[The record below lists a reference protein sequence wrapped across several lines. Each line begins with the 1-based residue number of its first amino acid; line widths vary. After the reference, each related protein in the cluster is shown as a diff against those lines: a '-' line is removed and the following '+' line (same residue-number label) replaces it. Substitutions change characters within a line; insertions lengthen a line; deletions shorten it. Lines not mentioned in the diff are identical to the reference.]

1 MTQRISEWIE
11 ITDDYHEFQWEN
23 TYNSTIK
30 FCDWLEKLQIL
41 NLDDSNIK
49 MILDVGAGAGAN
61 LYYMA
66 RRYPNYTF
74 RGIDINADL
83 VKLGNRK
90 LQDKLVKNVSLDVAD
105 LYKLP
110 LNYKDKFDGIVMFQT
125 LSWLPEYKTPIEKMT
140 SLNPKWIALT
150 SLFYDGE
157 VNCKIETQD
166 YTRPLRNS
174 PYKEA
179 FYNIYSIR
187 LVRELF
193 EGYGYGRFI
202 YEPFEIDIDIPK
214 PSHSGMGTYTEMLQN
229 GKRIQISGPLLM
241 PWYFILAAQ

>member
-1 MTQRISEWIE
+1 MTQRITEWIE
-11 ITDDYHEFQWEN
+11 ITDDYHETQWEN

-30 FCDWLEKLQIL
+30 FCAWLESLQIL
-41 NLDDSNIK
+41 NLGDPNVK

-66 RRYPNYTF
+66 QRYTNYLF
-74 RGIDINADL
+74 KGIDLNANL
-83 VKLGNRK
+83 ITLGNKK
-90 LQDKLVKNVSLDVAD
+90 LQENLVKNASLDEGD
-105 LYKLP
+105 LYKIP
-110 LNYKDKFDGIVMFQT
+110 IDYRNNFDGIVMFQT
-125 LSWLPEYKTPIEKMT
+125 LSWLPEYKKPIKKMV

-166 YTRPLRNS
+166 YTRPLNNY

-179 FYNIYSIR
+179 FYNIYAIR
-187 LVRELF
+187 LVKELF
-193 EGYGYGRFI
+193 EEYGYRKFI
-202 YEPFEIDIDIPK
+202 YVPFEIDIDIPK
-214 PSHSGMGTYTEMLQN
+214 PSHSGMGTYTEKLQN

-241 PWYFILAAQ
+241 PWYFILATQ